1 MATLQGKHKV
11 EEIDGVRCTVCAK
24 GVTAARK
31 DFLTDLLVSAGFEV
45 KSAHEVTK
53 EGTVCDTYIL
63 GVTDLL
69 FNPVIRVY
77 QQKLFRKDGHIVT
90 PAFWEQKSAHLDIPY
105 WQVPR

>member
-11 EEIDGVRCTVCAK
+11 EEIDGVRCTVCGK
-24 GVTAARK
+24 GISGERR
-31 DFLTDLLVSAGFEV
+31 DFLTDLLTSAGYEV
-45 KSAHEVTK
+45 KSAHEIAK
-53 EGTVCDTYIL
+53 DGAACDTYIL
-63 GVTDLL
+63 GVTDIL

-90 PAFWEQKSAHLDIPY
+90 PAYWEQKSSYLDLPY